1 MSSGASLTSWGEG
14 ASLALAGDPSSDGVT
29 KMLCGVDVLHWP
41 VLYPHLFLLGWLN
54 ELKVYLSISNQ
65 SKLNELWSYYQKH
78 VNQIIFESHNSLKL
92 SFTNIQGRCSNFVD
106 CKSFLESNSN
116 DIIALCETN
125 LDDSIDSYNFSMR
138 GYLPLIWKDSGS
150 HMHSLTVYVKEGLYH
165 FLFGS

>member
-1 MSSGASLTSWGEG
+1 MSSQRGSQKLLQGLMSHELT
-14 ASLALAGDPSSDGVT
+14 A
-29 KMLCGVDVLHWP
+29 
-41 VLYPHLFLLGWLN
+41 
-54 ELKVYLSISNQ
+54 YLSVINQ

-125 LDDSIDSYNFSMR
+125 LDDSIDSCNFSMR
-138 GYLPLIWKDSGS
+138 GYLPLI
-150 HMHSLTVYVKEGLYH
+150 
-165 FLFGS
+165 